1 MKIIIPLPAA
11 KLCILKIQI
20 LLYAF
25 CLSGT
30 VALNCTSPPSGG
42 MEMEITDD
50 SGQILTGVQ
59 HINETI
65 VM

>member
-1 MKIIIPLPAA
+1 MKIMIPSPAA
-11 KLCILKIQI
+11 DLGIKTIQT
-20 LLYAF
+20 LFYAF
-25 CLSGT
+25 YISGT

>member
-11 KLCILKIQI
+11 RLCILTIQI

-25 CLSGT
+25 YISGT

>member
-1 MKIIIPLPAA
+1 MQIIILLPAA
-11 KLCILKIQI
+11 CLGIQRIKALFFAFYIL
-20 LLYAF
+20 
-25 CLSGT
+25 GT

-50 SGQILTGVQ
+50 AGQILTGVQ